1 MKASISSLQTNV
13 ASISKKEDAD
23 IWSLTYRVETL
34 EENSN
39 LFQTAIYNNHKDIEN
54 NTAAITN
61 LTEEFSAVE
70 SWNVTSAEELTEK
83 VDANT
88 ASISSLNSTVD
99 SDASRITHLE
109 GMELLEDHYYVS
121 DVSVSFD
128 SGHTTLGS
136 FTVSAGNVLDFK
148 ASYRCYYDFV
158 TSI

>member
-121 DVSVSFD
+121 DYVPFD
-128 SGHTTLGS
+128 AGYTTLGS

-148 ASYRCYYDFV
+148 ASYECWTDFL
-158 TSI
+158 T